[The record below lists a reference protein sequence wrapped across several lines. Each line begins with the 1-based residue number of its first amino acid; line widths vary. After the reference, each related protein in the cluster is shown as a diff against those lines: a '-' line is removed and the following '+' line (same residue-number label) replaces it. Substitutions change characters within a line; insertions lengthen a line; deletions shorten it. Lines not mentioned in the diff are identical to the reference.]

1 MNKSGAWL
9 TQYALEQLGITH
21 TFGIPGVQNA
31 EIYDQLNQSELIT
44 PLLVNHE
51 MNAAFMADAVS
62 RTRAGSVGTMLIV
75 SGSGVTHA
83 ISGIGEAYLAGIPL
97 LIIAGSA
104 HSKESHSHF
113 IDAKEILKPLTKA
126 VYSISEHQQI
136 VETLFTAYNLA
147 TSDRPGP
154 VFVEIPLDIQM
165 LSVDIDEPLPLFG
178 QKSQSV
184 NQEVEPISDAN
195 LSAVAIQ
202 LLNAQHPGIIVGW
215 GAVDA
220 QTQVIALAQQIGA
233 PVCTTLSGV
242 SSFPA
247 QHPLHAGMI
256 FGHAAVPSAENA
268 FKDCDCLLA
277 IGTNLNEV
285 DTASESAELPQNIIY
300 ITSDTRE
307 KGGSDDDQEQRATA
321 LHGNIQQIT
330 TDLLYK
336 IQDQQPSAVSRKVL
350 VDDIAIQKALF
361 KKEWLGHNSRG
372 LVNPAVFFDKLRA
385 AVSDDAIIITD
396 DGLHTYLAA
405 ELMPIN
411 TPRSFISPSSFNAM
425 GYCMPAVNAAKLVNP
440 DKQVI
445 GILGDGAMLMSGME
459 ALTAVRENL
468 GTIYCIFNDGKLSR
482 INHSQRVSDSQS
494 TCTQLGNINWGAFA
508 DSIECGYI
516 PVRHNNDIEV
526 ALRHALET
534 AAHHQPVFLDISID
548 YSRRS
553 NYAQGVEK
561 THTARFSG
569 GNKLGILGRAIVR
582 KLTG

>member
-9 TQYALEQLGITH
+9 TQYALEQLGISH
-21 TFGIPGVQNA
+21 TFGIPGVENA
-31 EIYDQLNQSELIT
+31 EIYDQLNQSQQIT
-44 PLLVNHE
+44 PILVNHE

-62 RTRAGSVGTMLIV
+62 RTRAGTVGTILIV

-97 LIIAGSA
+97 LILAGAQSTN
-104 HSKESHSHF
+104 SEQSGYPT

-126 VYSISEHQQI
+126 IFSIGEHQQI
-136 VETLFTAYNLA
+136 VETLYTAYRVA

-154 VFVEIPLDIQM
+154 VFVEIPIDIQV
-165 LSVDIDEPLPLFG
+165 LTADIDEPLPLFTEG
-178 QKSQSV
+178 TDSDT
-184 NQEVEPISDAN
+184 ETISDAEIN
-195 LSAVAIQ
+195 AVAKK
-202 LLNAQHPGIIVGW
+202 LLQAESPGIIVGW
-215 GAVDA
+215 GAVDT
-220 QTQVIALAQQIGA
+220 QTEVIALAQQIGA
-233 PVCTTLSGV
+233 PVCTTLAGV

-256 FGHAAVPSAENA
+256 FGPAAVPSAEQA

-277 IGTNLNEV
+277 IGTNLDEA
-285 DTASESAELPQNIIY
+285 DTACGSAELPEDIIY
-300 ITSDTRE
+300 ISSDKNHSE
-307 KGGSDDDQEQRATA
+307 KSHNNTQEIATA

-336 IQDQQPSAVSRKVL
+336 LQKQQSSAPSRQAL
-350 VDDIAIQKALF
+350 VEDIANYKALF
-361 KKEWLGHNSRG
+361 KKEWLGHNSKDR
-372 LVNPAVFFDKLRA
+372 VNPAVFFDKLHA
-385 AVSDDAIIITD
+385 AVSDDSIIVTD

-411 TPRSFISPSSFNAM
+411 SPRSFISPSSFNAM
-425 GYCMPAVNAAKLVNP
+425 GYCIPAVNAAKMVNP
-440 DKQVI
+440 SKQAI

-482 INHSQRVSDSQS
+482 INHSQRVSDKQS
-494 TCTQLGNINWGAFA
+494 TCTKLGNINWGALA

-516 PVRHNNDIEV
+516 PVRHNNEIEV

-534 AAHHQPVFLDISID
+534 AAHNQPVFLDISID
-548 YSRRS
+548 YSRHS
-553 NYAQGVEK
+553 KYAQGVEK
-561 THTARFSG
+561 THAARFSG
-569 GNKLGILGRAIVR
+569 GNKLGMLGRALVR

>member
-9 TQYALEQLGITH
+9 TQYALEQLGISH
-21 TFGIPGVQNA
+21 TFGIPGVENA
-31 EIYDQLNQSELIT
+31 EIYDQLNQSQQIT
-44 PLLVNHE
+44 PILVNHE

-62 RTRAGSVGTMLIV
+62 RTRAGTVGTMLIV

-97 LIIAGSA
+97 LIIAGAQGANSEQ
-104 HSKESHSHF
+104 SGYPT

-126 VYSISEHQQI
+126 IFSIGEHQQI
-136 VETLFTAYNLA
+136 VETLYTAYSVA

-154 VFVEIPLDIQM
+154 VFVEIPIDIQV
-165 LSVDIDEPLPLFG
+165 LSADIDEPLPLFTEG
-178 QKSQSV
+178 TDSDT
-184 NQEVEPISDAN
+184 ETISDAEIN
-195 LSAVAIQ
+195 AVAKK
-202 LLNAQHPGIIVGW
+202 LLQAKSPGIIVGW
-215 GAVDA
+215 GAVD
-220 QTQVIALAQQIGA
+220 TQAEVIALAQQIGA
-233 PVCTTLSGV
+233 PVCTTLAGV

-256 FGHAAVPSAENA
+256 FGPAAVPSAEHA

-277 IGTNLNEV
+277 IGTNLDEA
-285 DTASESAELPQNIIY
+285 DTASGSAELPENVICI
-300 ITSDTRE
+300 SSGKNHSE
-307 KGGSDDDQEQRATA
+307 KNHSNTQGVATA

-336 IQDQQPSAVSRKVL
+336 LQEQTPAATSRQTL
-350 VDDIAIQKALF
+350 VDDIANHKALF
-361 KKEWLGHNSRG
+361 KKEWLGHNSKGR
-372 LVNPAVFFDKLRA
+372 VNPAVFFDKLYA
-385 AVSDDAIIITD
+385 AISDDSIIITD

-405 ELMPIN
+405 ELLPIN
-411 TPRSFISPSSFNAM
+411 SPRSFISPSSFNAM
-425 GYCMPAVNAAKLVNP
+425 GYCIPAVNAAKLVNP
-440 DKQVI
+440 DKQII

-482 INHSQRVSDSQS
+482 INHSRRVSDSQS
-494 TCTQLGNINWGAFA
+494 TCTKLGNINWGAFA

-516 PVRHNNDIEV
+516 PVRHNNEIEV

-534 AAHHQPVFLDISID
+534 AAHNQPVFLDISID
-548 YSRRS
+548 YSRHS

-561 THTARFSG
+561 AHAARFSG
-569 GNKLGILGRAIVR
+569 GHKLGMLGRALVR